1 MNLQPRYNYKYYK
14 SPALEIAILIFL
26 ITVSISHLTVTAQE
40 RDTIQPEPSSDSL
53 HGNILV
59 INSFDV
65 AAEKYR
71 KNKKE
76 LFLELTDS
84 LKQILYEST
93 PAPNG
98 KMIIIPA
105 LFKDTIALGNIIDSL
120 MLQNSASRAIV
131 IMRLDAYFNQTGV
144 EVTKDD
150 NGKSRV
156 ASYDLCANINY
167 RLYHNGE
174 KWTHSKITN
183 CEFFTSR
190 SVASGLFAAGPDIVG
205 KKKHVFKI
213 VRKNALEYLAT
224 EMPWK

>member
-1 MNLQPRYNYKYYK
+1 MKI
-14 SPALEIAILIFL
+14 ALRVLLISVL
-26 ITVSISHLTVTAQE
+26 VSHLTVNAQE
-40 RDTIQPEPSSDSL
+40 TDTNSSIPPPDSL

-59 INSFDV
+59 INSYDV
-65 AAEKYR
+65 MSQKYR
-71 KNKKE
+71 KGKKE

-84 LKQILYEST
+84 LKQTLYEST

-105 LFKDTIALGNIIDSL
+105 LLKDTIALGRTIDSL
-120 MLQNSASRAIV
+120 LIQTGASRAIV

-144 EVTKDD
+144 EVEKDEH
-150 NGKSRV
+150 GKSRD
-156 ASYDLCANINY
+156 ASYDLCASINY
-167 RLYHNGE
+167 RLYYKGAQ
-174 KWTHSKITN
+174 WTQSSITN

-190 SVASGLFAAGPDIVG
+190 PVVSGLFAAGPDIVG

-213 VRKNALEYLAT
+213 VRENALEYLAK

>member
-1 MNLQPRYNYKYYK
+1 LNLQLRNNYNYK
-14 SPALEIAILIFL
+14 SPALKIAIPILLLPVF
-26 ITVSISHLTVTAQE
+26 VSHLTVNAQE
-40 RDTIQPEPSSDSL
+40 NDTIQSLPSSNSL

-76 LFLELTDS
+76 FFLELTDS

-98 KMIIIPA
+98 KMIIIPE
-105 LFKDTIALGNIIDSL
+105 LFKDTIALGDIIDSL
-120 MLQNSASRAIV
+120 MLQNSASKAIV
-131 IMRLDAYFNQTGV
+131 IMRLDAFFNQTGV

-150 NGKSRV
+150 NGKSRD

-167 RLYHNGE
+167 RLYQKGAR
-174 KWTHSKITN
+174 WSHSKITN
-183 CEFFTSR
+183 CEYFTTQ
-190 SVASGLFAAGPDIVG
+190 SVVSGLFAAGPDIVG

-213 VRKNALEYLAT
+213 VRKNALEYLAK

>member
-1 MNLQPRYNYKYYK
+1 MK
-14 SPALEIAILIFL
+14 IAILIL
-26 ITVSISHLTVTAQE
+26 SLSVLVSHLTMNAQE
-40 RDTIQPEPSSDSL
+40 NDTIQSVPSSDSL
-53 HGNILV
+53 YGNILV

-105 LFKDTIALGNIIDSL
+105 LFIDTITLGNIIDSL
-120 MLQNSASRAIV
+120 MLQNRASRAIV
-131 IMRLDAYFNQTGV
+131 IMRLDTYFNQTGV

-167 RLYHNGE
+167 RLYHNGA
-174 KWTHSKITN
+174 KWSHSKITN
-183 CEFFTSR
+183 CEFFTTR
-190 SVASGLFAAGPDIVG
+190 SVVSGLFAAGPDIVG

-213 VRKNALEYLAT
+213 VRENALEYLSK